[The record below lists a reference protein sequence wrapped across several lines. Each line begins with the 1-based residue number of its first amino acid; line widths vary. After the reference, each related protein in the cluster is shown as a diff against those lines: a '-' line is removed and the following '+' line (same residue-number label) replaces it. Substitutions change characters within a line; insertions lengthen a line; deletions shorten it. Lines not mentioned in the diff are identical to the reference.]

1 MRISDF
7 LQLSDV
13 LIDMQASD
21 KASLLHDLGSRAAKT
36 LGMDPAI
43 VVAALDN
50 REQIGSTGVGD
61 GVAIPHARFQN
72 LEKPFG
78 LFVRLKKAIDFDAI
92 DEKRVDLVFLLLLP
106 ADQKSQQLNALASV
120 ARTLRNQ
127 EIQTRL
133 RQASDVAAL
142 HHIVTSG

>member
-21 KASLLHDLGSRAAKT
+21 KASLLHDLGSRAAET

-43 VVAALDN
+43 AVAALDN

-106 ADQKSQQLNALASV
+106 ADQKGQQLNALASV

>member
-1 MRISDF
+1 MLISDF

-21 KASLLHDLGSRAAKT
+21 KASLLHDLGSRAAKII
-36 LGMDPAI
+36 GMDPAI

-92 DEKRVDLVFLLLLP
+92 DEKRVDLIFLLLLP

-120 ARTLRNQ
+120 AHTLRNQ

>member
-106 ADQKSQQLNALASV
+106 ADQKSQQLNALALV

-127 EIQTRL
+127 EVQTRL

>member
-36 LGMDPAI
+36 VGMDPAI
-43 VVAALDN
+43 VVVALDN

-106 ADQKSQQLNALASV
+106 ADQKGQQLNALASV

-133 RQASDVAAL
+133 RQATDVAAL